1 MTVGRNLPVEL
12 DELAKC
18 VSCGLCL
25 AHCPTFRVTGEEALS
40 PRGRISAMRAVEEGA
55 PADDAFV
62 EIVQSCVVCRAC
74 ETACPSAVP
83 FGHLMEA
90 AREVT
95 ADRAVPWWQRLAY
108 RTLEYPRLLTAL
120 TTVGAAAQRARL
132 VPPGLARRAGLPAR
146 LPLRQAP
153 LRATGSDV
161 WLFTGC
167 VMDAW
172 QRPVHAATIAVL
184 EAMGVGVALA
194 GTSGGAPAG
203 ASSGA
208 AGAAGGASS
217 GASTGGA
224 PAGASSGCCGALHS
238 HAGLSDRARVLA
250 RRVMASFPGDA
261 PILVDSAGCGAAMK
275 EYGHLLGTD
284 SARRFAARVY
294 DVQEWIAG
302 HADRLPP
309 ATDGQWLP
317 GSGVSS
323 RPVRIAVQDPCHLR
337 HAQRVE
343 AQVRTVLRPYGQ
355 LVELTDEGR
364 CCGAG
369 GAYSALRPEMAG
381 AIRSQ
386 KVAVIATA
394 GADVVAS
401 ANPGCSMWLAGAGV
415 PTMHPMEIIARAAG
429 LDFEGA

>member
-1 MTVGRNLPVEL
+1 MTVGRNLPVDL

-74 ETACPSAVP
+74 ESACPSAVP

-108 RTLEYPRLLTAL
+108 RALEYPRLLAGL
-120 TTVGAAAQRARL
+120 TTMGALAQRARL
-132 VPPGLARRAGLPAR
+132 VPPALARRAGLPPQ
-146 LPLRQAP
+146 LPMRQAP

-161 WLFTGC
+161 WLLTGC

-184 EAMGVGVALA
+184 EAMGVGVAL
-194 GTSGGAPAG
+194 PV
-203 ASSGA
+203 
-208 AGAAGGASS
+208 
-217 GASTGGA
+217 TGGA
-224 PAGASSGCCGALHS
+224 GCCGALHS
-238 HAGLSDRARVLA
+238 HAGLADRARVLA

-284 SARRFAARVY
+284 AARRFSARVY

-309 ATDGQWLP
+309 AAGVEWLGGGAFVRDP
-317 GSGVSS
+317 SS
-323 RPVRIAVQDPCHLR
+323 QRRVRIAVQDPCHLR

-343 AQVRTVLRPYGQ
+343 AHVRTVLRPYGE

-429 LDFEGA
+429 LPFEGNQV